1 VSSPSSSNNRPSSSE
16 KSFSFVFWSGE
27 FVQSQPEQRPVH
39 FYSRLFDR
47 HNVLVN
53 IQTYNN
59 SNVFQN
65 SISNCRHPSD
75 IDLPFVYFY
84 LYLSIWLNT
93 MPCMN
98 DVLLLTYKSYIISMP
113 HMESCTPNS
122 YVTPLQTGKH
132 CCAKSE
138 IFVILFLVCHIIFGM
153 FARPLCLHSTHIQLG
168 SRGGSRLGG
177 GGAFAPPSL
186 YVQRGPGFC
195 MAFINKLVWLCKG
208 CFSRSL
214 TDMSRNTKTKTKKML
229 NVSAIIHNLCHKPSS
244 FIYRCSLYMARY
256 IKSN

>member
-1 VSSPSSSNNRPSSSE
+1 MPLNPVSSPSSSNNRPSSSE
-16 KSFSFVFWSGE
+16 KSFSSVFWSGE
-27 FVQSQPEQRPVH
+27 FVQLQPEQRPVH
-39 FYSRLFDR
+39 FYSRFFDR

-138 IFVILFLVCHIIFGM
+138 IFVILFLVCLPDRFAYTVHIYNLV
-153 FARPLCLHSTHIQLG
+153 RE
-168 SRGGSRLGG
+168 GGVDWGG
-177 GGAFAPPSL
+177 GGHLPLPACMFKEALDFA
-186 YVQRGPGFC
+186 
-195 MAFINKLVWLCKG
+195 WL
-208 CFSRSL
+208 L
-214 TDMSRNTKTKTKKML
+214 
-229 NVSAIIHNLCHKPSS
+229 
-244 FIYRCSLYMARY
+244 
-256 IKSN
+256 